1 MAGARRAW
9 GGPLGGLCCTYTG
22 TQAMC
27 CALLKLP
34 SSILGKM
41 RYNRNEV
48 YAAHLPNGAS
58 TIREDSQQ

>member
-9 GGPLGGLCCTYTG
+9 GCLFGSTYTG

-27 CALLKLP
+27 CATLKLP

-58 TIREDSQQ
+58 TIREDTQQ